1 MKSVY
6 STIDKYKRHHTFELF
21 GYDFMIDENYKVYLI
36 EANIN
41 PCLGVTSSFSA
52 QFIPTL
58 IENVFK
64 IAIDPLFPPPEDFAK
79 SKRNINEILSEI
91 KFELIFDENL
101 DKESLEEISSKNIF
115 KKYEASEKDEVP
127 ESYAELYSED
137 EEK

>member
-1 MKSVY
+1 MRSVC
-6 STIDKYKRHHTFELF
+6 STIDKNKRLHTFELF
-21 GYDFMIDENYKVYLI
+21 GYDFMIDQNFKVYLI

-64 IAIDPLFPPPEDFAK
+64 IAIDPLFQPPDDFSR
-79 SKRNINEILSEI
+79 SKRFTNDILPEI
-91 KFELIFDENL
+91 KFELIFDDLLDRPEIDEPFNKNL
-101 DKESLEEISSKNIF
+101 F

-127 ESYAELYSED
+127 ETNAELYSED
-137 EEK
+137 DEK

>member
-1 MKSVY
+1 MRSVY
-6 STIDKYKRHHTFELF
+6 STIDKNKRTNTFELF
-21 GYDFMIDENYKVYLI
+21 GYDFMIDDNYKVYLI

-58 IENVFK
+58 IENVFR

-79 SKRNINEILSEI
+79 SKRNTNEILPEI
-91 KFELIFDENL
+91 KFELIFDEAL
-101 DKESLEEISSKNIF
+101 DKTTIEDLANKCKVPI
-115 KKYEASEKDEVP
+115 YEASEKDEVP
-127 ESYAELYSED
+127 ETNAELYSED